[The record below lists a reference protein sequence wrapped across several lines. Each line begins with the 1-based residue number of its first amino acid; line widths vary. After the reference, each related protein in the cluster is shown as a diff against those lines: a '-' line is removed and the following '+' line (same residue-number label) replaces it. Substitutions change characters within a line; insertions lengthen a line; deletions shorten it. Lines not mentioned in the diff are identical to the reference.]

1 MQTLIPES
9 RVSQANSS
17 RLTRGLL
24 ACGVAA
30 GPVYIGVALI
40 QAFTRP
46 GFDIL
51 RHDVSLL
58 SNGDLGWIQIAN
70 FLVSGLLTMA
80 CALGMRRALQSGPA
94 SGWGALLVG
103 VYGLGLIGAGIF
115 TADPAQ
121 GFPPGATSQP
131 SAISWHGL
139 LHFVSAAPAFLALI
153 AACFLFARR
162 FARAGERKWATFS
175 VLTGISFFAGFSGI
189 ASGSGQSWII
199 ICFWIALVLV
209 WVWLA
214 LVALRLINQL
224 KLKENL

>member
-1 MQTLIPES
+1 MQTLISEP
-9 RVSQANSS
+9 RVSDANANGLTS
-17 RLTRGLL
+17 RLM

-30 GPVYIGVALI
+30 GPVYISVALI

-46 GFDIL
+46 GFDLL

-58 SNGDLGWIQIAN
+58 SNGELGWVQITN

-80 CALGMRRALQSGPA
+80 CALGMKRALHSGPA

-121 GFPPGATSQP
+121 GFPPGAPAQP
-131 SAISWHGL
+131 GAISWHGL
-139 LHFVSAAPAFLALI
+139 LHFVSAAPGFLALI
-153 AACFLFARR
+153 AACFVLARR
-162 FARAGERKWATFS
+162 FAAAGERKWAAFS
-175 VLTGISFFAGFSGI
+175 VLSGISFFAGFAGI

-209 WVWLA
+209 WAWLA

-224 KLKENL
+224 KHQEKI